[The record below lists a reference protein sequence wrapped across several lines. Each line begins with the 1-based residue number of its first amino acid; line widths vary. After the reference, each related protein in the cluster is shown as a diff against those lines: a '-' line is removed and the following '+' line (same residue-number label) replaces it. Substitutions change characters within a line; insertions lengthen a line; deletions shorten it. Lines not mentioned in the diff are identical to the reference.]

1 MEAMKSKKLII
12 GVVAAVGIVVN
23 DLLGKPVSQDAMY
36 SAIGM
41 LATYILG
48 QGLSDFGKEKAKV
61 ESDSKMSGPSWSDTT
76 EVDEEDKPKDLNG

>member
-61 ESDSKMSGPSWSDTT
+61 ESDSKMSGPSWSDMT